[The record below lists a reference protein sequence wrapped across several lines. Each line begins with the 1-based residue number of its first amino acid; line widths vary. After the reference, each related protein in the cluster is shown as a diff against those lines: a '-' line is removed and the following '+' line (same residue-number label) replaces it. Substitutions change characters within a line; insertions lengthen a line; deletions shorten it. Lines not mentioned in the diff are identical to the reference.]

1 MGNSSGSSK
10 GPSNDDPG
18 IEGAFG
24 GGGYG
29 PSSAPAYDFPALV
42 SESPGLYSNSD
53 AMFGAPN
60 AIGSG
65 TTPLVS
71 MGGTFSASDGT
82 SSYAPSSGSTS
93 GSPAPWS
100 SSIANPGGIN
110 IGGGQS
116 AAGSAPVTS
125 AAPGSFNYSS
135 SDLTGGGIGSD
146 YAASMR
152 GGPAASAPSGA
163 MTPEQLGQTTPAS
176 SARPQAAAGAGGG
189 GEKSILEALGASIA
203 KNPMQVLQTAVG
215 LGGLAYSGSQ
225 GSQTPAYSPEM
236 AAQAARLDQNGQQLL
251 GYLQSGTLPPGLK
264 ASLDQATQAAKTRMI
279 SNFAAQGLNT
289 DPTQNSVL
297 AAQLAQ
303 VDQQALITTAQ
314 IGQQLMSSGM
324 QQTGLSSDLY
334 KTLANIDQTQT
345 AAIGKSISNF
355 AAALGGGGG
364 GGNFR
369 PA

>member
-1 MGNSSGSSK
+1 MGSNEGASK
-10 GPSNDDPG
+10 GPSSDAPG
-18 IEGAFG
+18 IGGAFG

-29 PSSAPAYDFPALV
+29 PSSAPAYDFPATV
-42 SESPGLYSNSD
+42 SESPSLYSNSD

-60 AIGSG
+60 AISSG

-71 MGGTFSASDGT
+71 AGGSFSAWDGT
-82 SSYAPSSGSTS
+82 SAYAPSSGSTS
-93 GSPAPWS
+93 GGVPWS
-100 SSIANPGGIN
+100 SSIANPSGISF
-110 IGGGQS
+110 GSGQS
-116 AAGSAPVTS
+116 AAGSAPVT
-125 AAPGSFNYSS
+125 AAPPGSFNYST

-152 GGPAASAPSGA
+152 GGPAPSAPSGA

-176 SARPQAAAGAGGG
+176 SARPQAAASGGG
-189 GEKSILEALGASIA
+189 GEQSILEALGASIA
-203 KNPMQVLQTAVG
+203 KNPMQALRTAIG
-215 LGGLAYSGSQ
+215 LGGLAYSGAQ
-225 GSQTPAYSPEM
+225 GQKTPAYSPEL
-236 AAQAARLDQNGQQLL
+236 AAQAARLDANGQQLL
-251 GYLQSGTLPPGLK
+251 TYLQDGNLPPGLK
-264 ASLDQATQAAKTRMI
+264 ASLDQATAAAKARMI

-314 IGQQLMSSGM
+314 IGQQLMQSGM
-324 QQTGLSSDLY
+324 AQTGLSSDLY

-364 GGNFR
+364 KGLNLRLG
-369 PA
+369 